1 MKKRLAIMLLLA
13 SCGAAQAA
21 GDASNE
27 AQTYI
32 SGLCALAGEQ
42 NAAGASKE
50 TYVQKL
56 KEMTTRGSS
65 PYAMEK
71 PEFDQDEAEKVV
83 DAWMKL
89 PDDVRKRN
97 LKDAEAC
104 KKTTLEQYEK
114 AE

>member
-1 MKKRLAIMLLLA
+1 MKKRLAIMLMIA

-21 GDASNE
+21 NDASNE

-32 SGLCALAGEQ
+32 SGLCALTGEQ
-42 NAAGASKE
+42 NAAGDSKE
-50 TYVQKL
+50 AYVQKL
-56 KEMTTRGSS
+56 KDMTARGSS

-89 PDDVRKRN
+89 PDEVKKRN
-97 LKDAEAC
+97 LKDADAC
-104 KKTTLEQYEK
+104 KKATLEQYQK